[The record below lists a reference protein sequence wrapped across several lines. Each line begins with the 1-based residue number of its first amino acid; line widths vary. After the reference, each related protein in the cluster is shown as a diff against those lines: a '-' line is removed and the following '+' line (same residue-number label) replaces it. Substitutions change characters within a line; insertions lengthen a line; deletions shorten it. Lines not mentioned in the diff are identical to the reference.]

1 MTRGKQQLGVLH
13 LTNRA
18 GGIQTVVQQ
27 YAEAVPDHPQHLM
40 AGSDQWVVE
49 ARSESPF
56 ESVSRLPENPLRAMQ
71 LVKRTVSDKQ
81 IGVVHAH
88 SSYAG
93 AIVRAMRLP
102 CRVVYTPNAFA
113 GLAPRYS
120 KAWWGGQ
127 AEWILGRRAIVIA
140 AASDNE
146 LQQARRYSPHSEIHR
161 IVNIPYR
168 GLAPQ
173 ESYKPDGPVV
183 MCGRICAQKDPS
195 FFASVARE
203 WRRSHGERE
212 FIWLGD
218 GDSDL
223 KRELI
228 ASDVH
233 VSGWL
238 SLQDLHRRT
247 GVAAVYLHS
256 ARYEG
261 ACLSV
266 LDAGAMGLP
275 SIGRPRPGVEEVE
288 WMRMAQSPQ
297 EAVKHLR
304 ELQNEE
310 VWMGERQRVLRLVGS
325 FNQAVQGEGLRR
337 AYGFTDDF

>member
-1 MTRGKQQLGVLH
+1 
-13 LTNRA
+13 
-18 GGIQTVVQQ
+18 
-27 YAEAVPDHPQHLM
+27 M
-40 AGSDQWVVE
+40 AGSDQWLV
-49 ARSESPF
+49 AAQSKSPF
-56 ESVSRLPENPLRAMQ
+56 ASVTSLPENPLRAMR
-71 LVKRTVSDKQ
+71 LVKRTVSDKR

-120 KAWWGGQ
+120 KTWWGGQ
-127 AEWILGRRAIVIA
+127 TEWILGRRAIVIA

-146 LQQARRYSPHSEIHR
+146 LQQARHYSPRSEIHR
-161 IVNIPYR
+161 IVNTPYHGLTPR
-168 GLAPQ
+168 G
-173 ESYKPDGPVV
+173 SFKPDGPVV

-195 FFASVARE
+195 FFASVAKE
-203 WRRSHGERE
+203 WRRSHGERQ

-218 GDSDL
+218 GDPDL
-223 KRELI
+223 RRELT
-228 ASDVH
+228 ASGVQ

-238 SLQDLHRRT
+238 SLQDLHHKT
-247 GVAAVYLHS
+247 SFASVYLHS

-266 LDAGAMGLP
+266 LDAAAMGLP
-275 SIGRPRPGVEEVE
+275 SIGRPLPGIEEIE
-288 WMRMAQSPQ
+288 WMRMAQTPQ
-297 EAVKHLR
+297 DAVNHLR
-304 ELQNEE
+304 ELQTEE
-310 VWMGERQRVLRLVGS
+310 VWMKARQRVLGLVTN

-337 AYGFTDDF
+337 AYGFYDDL